1 MSHHT
6 DGTGTYREDFGGHL
20 IMSYHETLTSI
31 VMLIQTLNR
40 THAGAQHEGRRPWMS
55 GPDSPDCCGLLN
67 DAGLYGL
74 LRHLGGDEL
83 ADHYEDSHEL
93 RLELADR
100 NAIANGN

>member
-1 MSHHT
+1 MSHCINGT
-6 DGTGTYREDFGGHL
+6 DT
-20 IMSYHETLTSI
+20 MSYHETLTSI

-93 RLELADR
+93 KLELADR
-100 NAIANGN
+100 NAIANGNCSR